1 MFFNSIKFQIKDI
14 EDGLKTNGYHILRGA
29 ISHEICL
36 AARNEYFT
44 CMKKNDLHAQSEAF
58 TPIEILDLAWR
69 KTAVGSGNGVGEQ
82 YSQVL
87 QTTYLPINESN
98 LFKNL
103 HYCMKAAIQ
112 LRNLLTNM
120 DEDFGV
126 NNYFES
132 GTYWNASRVHH
143 YPSGGGHMSEHS
155 DTHFPAILNKS
166 NIPFVQVAVLLSN
179 RQEDFHQG
187 GGFIIDRNNKKIFFE
202 DESILGSIVVF
213 DGSLKHG
220 VDDIDPNCVIDWD
233 SNKGRI
239 ALFSNLYV
247 SK

>member
-1 MFFNSIKFQIKDI
+1 
-14 EDGLKTNGYHILRGA
+14 
-29 ISHEICL
+29 
-36 AARNEYFT
+36 
-44 CMKKNDLHAQSEAF
+44 MKKNDLHAQSEAF

-87 QTTYLPINESN
+87 QTTYLPINESV

-143 YPSGGGHMSEHS
+143 YPSGATRVVVNS
-155 DTHFPAILNKS
+155 
-166 NIPFVQVAVLLSN
+166 
-179 RQEDFHQG
+179 
-187 GGFIIDRNNKKIFFE
+187 
-202 DESILGSIVVF
+202 GSIPI
-213 DGSLKHG
+213 GS
-220 VDDIDPNCVIDWD
+220 
-233 SNKGRI
+233 
-239 ALFSNLYV
+239 
-247 SK
+247 